1 MQGKT
6 TVIGLWGYRSLNDMV
21 RSAGLYS
28 VAILWIGGCSLM
40 TSHDYH
46 HRLPCHSANSLA
58 GHSAARDLERRYGGL
73 LEDEEAMERMEFVG
87 HALAF
92 HATHPA
98 PRPCTFHLL
107 NSDRLGAFSLPD
119 GRIYIT
125 QGLYD
130 YLDEDELLAAV
141 IAHELAHVWAGDGER
156 AVPRSPEARLMREV
170 AADRFAARLM
180 FRAGWSPSAIVEVL
194 EITRPMQPPGY
205 CDVRIAELRG
215 R

>member
-1 MQGKT
+1 M
-6 TVIGLWGYRSLNDMV
+6 M

-28 VAILWIGGCSLM
+28 VAMLWIGGCSYM
-40 TSHDYH
+40 SGQDYH
-46 HRLPCHSANSLA
+46 YCAPKTAANALA
-58 GHSAARDLERRYGGL
+58 GYSAARDLERRYGGL
-73 LEDEEAMERMEFVG
+73 LDDDEAMERMEFVG
-87 HALAF
+87 HALTY

-98 PRPCTFHLL
+98 PRVCSFHLL
-107 NSDRLGAFSLPD
+107 NSDRLGAFSLAD

-156 AVPRSPEARLMREV
+156 SAPRTPEARLIREV
-170 AADRFAARLM
+170 AADRFAARIM

-194 EITRPMQPPGY
+194 EITRAVQPPGY